1 MHLWKKL
8 LATTALTVALLG
20 LAPAGMASASP
31 NSQPATSVATQY
43 PAALLSTADSDKN
56 SWKDIGC
63 GSADNSNC
71 LPYKR
76 WMPATQAFHGRF
88 DGFGGMAA
96 TSYQVQAGVSSS
108 LMSTGN
114 LLYSLGGSIV
124 GLADNVNILQV
135 AGKDVNKGF
144 AAIGSAFLSS
154 PFAAIIAVLAV
165 GGIMMGLMR
174 GRSTARRLIST
185 TIVLGLMVAMV
196 TGASAGTSKGSAANA
211 AGCASVNSFGV
222 MSPAWMANLTST
234 ATCAVT
240 QGIAS
245 SLNTVVDGMSSD
257 DDTFLSQGT
266 CATYVD
272 HLVQLAKDKTKPS
285 QTELQ
290 INSSW
295 MNSGL
300 AAWAQTQ
307 YGTTPRS
314 DSNDGDTSDAPLAG
328 ESWCHQADVNTG
340 RKASNQI
347 LLTFGTKDAAQKV
360 GAFSDGKYAT
370 RAPAW
375 IQNADDKDDDRA
387 LVSWAACK
395 WDPSKGSVEVRK
407 GFTDEAS
414 GSGLTKQ
421 QCVDVITNK
430 DADLSK
436 FDYPG
441 SSSDIQKAFSKD
453 DTSAAD
459 YKADVDYLTSL
470 HGNNLVTNGSG
481 PMFAYL
487 LSAIAFCAVFILLG
501 CVVLVAKLAAGVMT
515 VGLMFVLIKCLLG
528 SAGWDPLV
536 KFGKQF
542 ISFSVLAAAS
552 SLLLAL
558 VAMVTK
564 IVQNV
569 GVGAVGGAGS
579 IFGLVW
585 VGIAP
590 LLAVIMLH
598 LMFKQLKVP
607 SPFTPAGVMSYA
619 SAAGGGQIAGAG
631 LVNRLQ
637 SRAAGAPGRA
647 GRAGMGLA
655 SRTGKAGAVGAGT
668 GAAGIAGGAGALGM
682 GAKGRTGRMTPLG
695 AGGAGKTGAGLAGT
709 AGVAGAAV
717 LGAGA
722 ATALGLAKGKRG
734 LSGKAA
740 AVSGIETP
748 GATGLLGPAGTAGD
762 RAQKAVTN
770 HIETATEKALSGF
783 KGIGAGFS
791 SAVGAAKGAPARIAL
806 AKQSAVAAVRRT
818 PTAAKGALNSGKGA
832 TSKAIGFA
840 RTNYRNPEFWK
851 GAGSAA
857 LQASKTGAA
866 VTGRGLASGAKAAP
880 GITARYVVDGTVGAA
895 RGLSAVQAATRPGR
909 RALAGAA
916 AGALTGD
923 VRNVARGAKAGAK
936 AGLHINGVQKAKRT
950 DLAQAKI
957 QSGREAAQAQH
968 AAQQAQLAKQAPQAP
983 ALPEAPART
992 GLDAA
997 AHARSIAEGKV
1008 QAAKQRLAEN
1018 SAGASVADWK
1028 SMKAEQDAAEAHR
1041 ANMDAAHQRE
1051 LAAHQAAQAAHQQA
1065 AAPASEAH
1073 AAAQEAHQ
1081 QQVAQLDAERDS
1093 RLQKLDTIGAA
1104 KNVARQAA
1112 RVERADVK
1120 QARALAAA
1128 ERKNQPSLT
1137 E

>member
-8 LATTALTVALLG
+8 LATTALSVALLG
-20 LAPAGMASASP
+20 LAPAGIASATPSDAP
-31 NSQPATSVATQY
+31 TVGHVAVT
-43 PAALLSTADSDKN
+43 LVNTADADKN

-63 GSADNSNC
+63 GSADDSNC

-108 LMSTGN
+108 MMSTGN

-124 GLADNVNILQV
+124 GLADSVNILQV

-144 AAIGSAFLSS
+144 AAIGNAFLSS
-154 PFAAIIAVLAV
+154 PFAALIAVFAV

-174 GRSTARRLIST
+174 GRSVARRLIST
-185 TIVLGLMVAMV
+185 AIVLGLMVAMV
-196 TGASAGTSKGSAANA
+196 TGASAGASKGSATNA

-234 ATCAVT
+234 ASCAVT

-257 DDTFLSQGT
+257 NDTFLNQGT
-266 CATYVD
+266 CAAYVD
-272 HLVQLAKDKTKPS
+272 RLVQLAKDKTKPS

-307 YGTTPRS
+307 YGNTPRS
-314 DSNDGDTSDAPLAG
+314 DSDDGDNSDAPLMAD
-328 ESWCHQADVNTG
+328 SWCHQADVNTG
-340 RKASNQI
+340 RKAANQI
-347 LLTFGTKDAAQKV
+347 LLTYETKDVAKKV
-360 GAFSDGKYAT
+360 GAYSDGKFAT

-395 WDPSKGSVEVRK
+395 WDPSKGTVEVRK

-421 QCVDVITNK
+421 QCIDVITNK
-430 DADLSK
+430 DADLGK

-441 SSSDIQKAFSKD
+441 STGDIQKKFSKD
-453 DTSAAD
+453 NTSAAD
-459 YKADVDYLTSL
+459 FKADVDYLTSL

-487 LSAIAFCAVFILLG
+487 LSAIAFCVVFILLG

-515 VGLMFVLIKCLLG
+515 VGLIFVLIKCLLG
-528 SAGWDPLV
+528 NAGWDPMV

-558 VAMVTK
+558 VSMVTK
-564 IVQNV
+564 IIQNV
-569 GVGAVGGAGS
+569 GVGAVGGPGS

-598 LMFKQLKVP
+598 LMFKKLSIA

-619 SAAGGGQIAGAG
+619 AAAGGGQIAGAG

-655 SRTGKAGAVGAGT
+655 GRGLPKGE
-668 GAAGIAGGAGALGM
+668 GAAGAAGVAGGAGALGL
-682 GAKGRTGRMTPLG
+682 GAKGRSGRMTPLG
-695 AGGAGKTGAGLAGT
+695 TAGAAGGIGA
-709 AGVAGAAV
+709 AGVAGAA
-717 LGAGA
+717 G
-722 ATALGLAKGKRG
+722 ATALGVAKGKRG

-762 RAQKAVTN
+762 RAQAAVSR
-770 HIETATEKALSGF
+770 HITKATEKTLSGF
-783 KGIGAGFS
+783 EGAGKRFK
-791 SAVGAAKGAPARIAL
+791 SAVGAAKGSPARIAL
-806 AKQSAVAAVRRT
+806 GAKSGVAAVRRA
-818 PTAAKGALNSGKGA
+818 PSAAKSALNSGKGA
-832 TSKAIGFA
+832 TVKAIGFA
-840 RTNYRNPEFWK
+840 RGNYRNPEFWK

-857 LQASKTGAA
+857 LAVSKSGAA
-866 VTGRGLASGAKAAP
+866 ATGRGLAAGAKAAP
-880 GITARYVVDGTVGAA
+880 GVAVRYAVDGTVGAA
-895 RGLSAVQAATRPGR
+895 RGLSAAHAATRPGR
-909 RALAGAA
+909 RALLGAA

-923 VRNVARGAKAGAK
+923 VRNVARGAAVGHKAGR
-936 AGLHINGVQKAKRT
+936 HINGVQKAKRT
-950 DLAQAKI
+950 DIALGKVQA
-957 QSGREAAQAQH
+957 GREAAQAQF
-968 AAQQAQLAKQAPQAP
+968 AAQRAELKDQKPKAPELPQAP
-983 ALPEAPART
+983 SSA
-992 GLDAA
+992 GVDAA

-1008 QAAKQRLAEN
+1008 QAAAQRLADN

-1028 SMKAEQDAAEAHR
+1028 SMKAEKDAAEAHR

-1051 LAAHQAAQAAHQQA
+1051 VTAYQAAQAAHQQA
-1065 AAPASEAH
+1065 VAPAAEAH
-1073 AAAQEAHQ
+1073 AAAKAAHKAQVKDLEAEHTTRLEH
-1081 QQVAQLDAERDS
+1081 LDA
-1093 RLQKLDTIGAA
+1093 IGSS
-1104 KNVARQAA
+1104 KNVAKAAA
-1112 RVERADVK
+1112 RAERADIK

-1128 ERKNQPSLT
+1128 ERKSGPAG

>member
-20 LAPAGMASASP
+20 LSPAGLASAAQSSAP
-31 NSQPATSVATQY
+31 TATHPAVTLVN
-43 PAALLSTADSDKN
+43 TADADKN

-63 GSADNSNC
+63 GSADDSNC

-108 LMSTGN
+108 MMSTGN

-124 GLADNVNILQV
+124 GLADSVNILQV

-144 AAIGSAFLSS
+144 AAIGNAFLSS
-154 PFAAIIAVLAV
+154 PFAALIAVFAV

-174 GRSTARRLIST
+174 GRSAARRLIST
-185 TIVLGLMVAMV
+185 AIVLGLMVAMV
-196 TGASAGTSKGSAANA
+196 TGASAGASKGSATNA

-257 DDTFLSQGT
+257 NDTFLNQGT
-266 CATYVD
+266 CAAYAD
-272 HLVQLAKDKTKPS
+272 RLVQLAKDKTKPS

-314 DSNDGDTSDAPLAG
+314 NSDDGDNSDAPLMAD
-328 ESWCHQADVNTG
+328 SWCHQAEVNTG
-340 RKASNQI
+340 RKAANQI
-347 LLTFGTKDAAQKV
+347 LLTYETKDVAKKV
-360 GAFSDGKYAT
+360 GAFSDGKFAT

-395 WDPSKGSVEVRK
+395 WDPSKGTVEVRK

-421 QCVDVITNK
+421 QCIDVITNK
-430 DADLSK
+430 DADLGK

-441 SSSDIQKAFSKD
+441 STGDIQKKFSKD
-453 DTSAAD
+453 NTSAAD
-459 YKADVDYLTSL
+459 FKADVDYLTSL

-487 LSAIAFCAVFILLG
+487 LSAIAFCVVFILLG

-515 VGLMFVLIKCLLG
+515 VGLIFVLIKCLLG
-528 SAGWDPLV
+528 NAGWDPMV

-558 VAMVTK
+558 VSMVTK
-564 IVQNV
+564 IIQNV
-569 GVGAVGGAGS
+569 GVGAVGGPGS

-585 VGIAP
+585 VGLSP

-598 LMFKQLKVP
+598 LMFKKLSIA
-607 SPFTPAGVMSYA
+607 SPFTPNGVMGYA
-619 SAAGGGQIAGAG
+619 AAAGGGQIAGAG

-637 SRAAGAPGRA
+637 SRVAGAPGRL
-647 GRAGMGLA
+647 GRAGMGM
-655 SRTGKAGAVGAGT
+655 AGRGLQKGEGAT
-668 GAAGIAGGAGALGM
+668 GAAGVAGGAGALGL
-682 GAKGRTGRMTPLG
+682 GAKGRSGRMTPLG
-695 AGGAGKTGAGLAGT
+695 T
-709 AGVAGAAV
+709 AGAAGAAA
-717 LGAGA
+717 LGAAGA
-722 ATALGLAKGKRG
+722 AGAAGATALGLAKGKRG

-762 RAQKAVTN
+762 RAQAVVTN
-770 HIETATEKALSGF
+770 GITSIGAKALAGF
-783 KGIGAGFS
+783 KGSRNGFK
-791 SAVGAAKGAPARIAL
+791 SAVDAAKGAPARIAL
-806 AKQSAVAAVRRT
+806 GAKSSVAAIRRA
-818 PTAAKGALNSGKGA
+818 PSAAKSALNSGKGA
-832 TSKAIGFA
+832 TAKAIGFA
-840 RTNYRNPEFWK
+840 RSNYRNPEFWK

-857 LQASKTGAA
+857 LAVSKSGAA
-866 VTGRGLASGAKAAP
+866 ATGRGLAAGAKAAP
-880 GITARYVVDGTVGAA
+880 GVAVRYAVDGTVGAA
-895 RGLSAVQAATRPGR
+895 RGLSAAHAATRPGR
-909 RALAGAA
+909 RALLGAA

-923 VRNVARGAKAGAK
+923 VRNVARGAVAGHKAGR
-936 AGLHINGVQKAKRT
+936 HINGVQKAKRT
-950 DLAQAKI
+950 EIALGKVQAGRDAAQMQHA
-957 QSGREAAQAQH
+957 QRQAELAAQAP
-968 AAQQAQLAKQAPQAP
+968 KAPE
-983 ALPEAPART
+983 LPEAPSRA
-992 GLDAA
+992 GVDAA

-1008 QAAKQRLAEN
+1008 QAATQRLADN

-1028 SMKAEQDAAEAHR
+1028 SMKAEKDAAEAHR

-1051 LAAHQAAQAAHQQA
+1051 VAAHQAAQAVHQQA
-1065 AAPASEAH
+1065 AAPAAEAH
-1073 AAAQEAHQ
+1073 AAAQAEHAR
-1081 QQVAQLDAERDS
+1081 QVEQANAQHAT
-1093 RLQKLDTIGAA
+1093 RLEHLDTIGSS
-1104 KNVARQAA
+1104 KNVAKAAA
-1112 RVERADVK
+1112 RAERADVK

-1128 ERKNQPSLT
+1128 ERKSGPSAG
-1137 E
+1137 